1 MTEKASVMAEVHAGA
16 SKISVAR
23 KHRIAPSTLTGWFK
37 KQSFILEAVKS
48 GRVEKNRNTKCML
61 PKIEAATCQWSN
73 NVDESSSQV
82 NSNQKRKA

>member
-1 MTEKASVMAEVHAGA
+1 MTEKASVMAIVHAGA

-23 KHRIAPSTLTGWFK
+23 KHGIASSTLPGWFK

-48 GRVEKNRNTKCML
+48 GRVEKKQNTKCMF